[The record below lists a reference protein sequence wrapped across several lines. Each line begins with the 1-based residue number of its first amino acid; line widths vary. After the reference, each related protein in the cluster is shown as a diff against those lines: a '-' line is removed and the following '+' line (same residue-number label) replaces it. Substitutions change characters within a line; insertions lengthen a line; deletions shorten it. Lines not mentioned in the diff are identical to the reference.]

1 MVEFLFLDFILLIV
15 KVSYT
20 KTANGKSQKVIDEIY
35 KITTPWAR
43 HRTKRK
49 ALIKEE
55 LFFENVKVLKMDPK
69 FSDRLYLV
77 NNAPGK

>member
-35 KITTPWAR
+35 KITTPGE
-43 HRTKRK
+43 

-55 LFFENVKVLKMDPK
+55 LLLKM
-69 FSDRLYLV
+69 
-77 NNAPGK
+77 

>member
-20 KTANGKSQKVIDEIY
+20 KTANGKSQKV
-35 KITTPWAR
+35 
-43 HRTKRK
+43 
-49 ALIKEE
+49 
-55 LFFENVKVLKMDPK
+55 NVKVLKMDPK